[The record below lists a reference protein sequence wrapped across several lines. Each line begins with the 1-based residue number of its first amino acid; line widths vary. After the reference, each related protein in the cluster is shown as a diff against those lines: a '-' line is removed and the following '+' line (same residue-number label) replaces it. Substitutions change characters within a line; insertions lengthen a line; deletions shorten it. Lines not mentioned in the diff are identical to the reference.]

1 MTSCNTED
9 KMVFPRQAEVS
20 YGLAYRIV
28 TYVDKITPEGMT
40 SIILVELKQKFNL
53 CCCRHDASPI

>member
-20 YGLAYRIV
+20 YGLAYRNV
-28 TYVDKITPEGMT
+28 TDVDKITQGARQL
-40 SIILVELKQKFNL
+40 SLLL
-53 CCCRHDASPI
+53 S